1 MRATVRR
8 FTPLPKNESAEKI
21 MNKKT
26 EVAATSIAC
35 PLARTARLVGD
46 EWILLILRELF
57 KRPHKFDELQ
67 KASGAATNILTNRLQ
82 RMMEAGLIK
91 KIPYQ
96 ERPPRYEYK
105 LARAGYAMLPMLLEM
120 MRYSDDYFPCAEE
133 APNRLRHLD
142 CGELTQA
149 GQRCSH
155 CGGDLS
161 IHNLRLEPNAQTQNE
176 ETASD

>member
-1 MRATVRR
+1 M
-8 FTPLPKNESAEKI
+8 S
-21 MNKKT
+21 KKA
-26 EVAATSIAC
+26 EVATTSIAC

-82 RMMEAGLIK
+82 RMMDAGMIK
-91 KIPYQ
+91 KTPYQ
-96 ERPPRYEYK
+96 ERPLRYEYK

-120 MRYSDDYFPCAEE
+120 MRYSEDYFPCADE
-133 APNRLRHLD
+133 APNQLRHID
-142 CGELTQA
+142 CGQLTKA

-155 CGGDLS
+155 CGGELS
-161 IHNLRLEPNAQTQNE
+161 IHNLRLEPTKPLQAQE
-176 ETASD
+176 VVSS